1 MTNPLMEY
9 LPYIG
14 PSFTILGIV
23 LALWSLR
30 TSMKAQK
37 AIDAHLDQLEETA
50 RAWNSLRGGN
60 HD

>member
-14 PSFTILGIV
+14 PSFAVLGIV
-23 LALWSLR
+23 LALWALR

-37 AIDAHLDQLEETA
+37 AIEASLDRLQQSA
-50 RAWNSLRGGN
+50 KAWNRLRGGSQ
-60 HD
+60 